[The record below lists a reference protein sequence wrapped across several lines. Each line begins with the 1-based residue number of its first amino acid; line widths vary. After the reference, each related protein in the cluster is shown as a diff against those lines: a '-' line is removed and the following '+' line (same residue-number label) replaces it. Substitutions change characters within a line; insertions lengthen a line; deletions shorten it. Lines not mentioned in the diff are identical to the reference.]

1 MTTIKCD
8 KCGEYG
14 IELLGDIELGCESCE
29 SCLNEEDLE

>member
-14 IELLGDIELGCESCE
+14 IELIGDVELGCET
-29 SCLNEEDLE
+29 CLNQEDLE